1 MGKQKRSRQK
11 FHNAAVKPK
20 GDKKQ
25 DEDSAMEVRKINILF
40 YILKCGCNNSM
51 VTWDQNKVPDLQHFY
66 SNCFYWY
73 SLTLYKYYG

>member
-25 DEDSAMEVRKINILF
+25 EDEDVTMEVTLCTCHHNPCLNKLCTQMNTNLILKNILI
-40 YILKCGCNNSM
+40 Y
-51 VTWDQNKVPDLQHFY
+51 T
-66 SNCFYWY
+66 
-73 SLTLYKYYG
+73 KYTEKDFN

>member
-25 DEDSAMEVRKINILF
+25 EDEDATMEVTYFTCYHNPCL
-40 YILKCGCNNSM
+40 
-51 VTWDQNKVPDLQHFY
+51 NKL
-66 SNCFYWY
+66 C
-73 SLTLYKYYG
+73 

>member
-25 DEDSAMEVRKINILF
+25 EDEDVTMEV
-40 YILKCGCNNSM
+40 
-51 VTWDQNKVPDLQHFY
+51 
-66 SNCFYWY
+66 
-73 SLTLYKYYG
+73 TLCTCHHNPLLE

>member
-25 DEDSAMEVRKINILF
+25 EDEDATMEVTFGFCTCQHNPCLNIIML
-40 YILKCGCNNSM
+40 
-51 VTWDQNKVPDLQHFY
+51 NK
-66 SNCFYWY
+66 N
-73 SLTLYKYYG
+73 